1 MNALEVTA
9 IVKRPLLLIANRQL
23 CTQNRAIN
31 DKRRMKIFMIGFMGC
46 GKSHWGQQLS
56 EKLGMPFFDLDA
68 LIEEREDKTITEIFV
83 EMGEEYFR
91 MLEKDV
97 LYLVTESH
105 ETFVMACGGGTPC
118 FFNNIDYMKR
128 KGTTVW
134 INCSTDCLYQ
144 RLLKEK
150 ADRPLIRSIPDDELK
165 AYIIKKYSDRKI
177 FYQQAAIILSD
188 EDVSLDRLIEKT
200 FHA

>member
-1 MNALEVTA
+1 
-9 IVKRPLLLIANRQL
+9 
-23 CTQNRAIN
+23 
-31 DKRRMKIFMIGFMGC
+31 MKIFMIGFMGC
-46 GKSHWGQQLS
+46 GKTHWGKLLS
-56 EKLGMPFFDLDA
+56 EKLQVPFFDLDS
-68 LIEEREDKTITEIFV
+68 LIEEREEKSITEIFA

-97 LYLVTESH
+97 LYLITESH

-134 INCSTDCLYQ
+134 INCSINCLHQ

-150 ADRPLIRSIPDDELK
+150 DARPLIRSLEDDELR
-165 AYIIKKYSDRKI
+165 AFIIKKYSDRKI
-177 FYQQAAIILSD
+177 FYRQAAVTLSD
-188 EDVSLDRLIEKT
+188 EEVTIEKLIEKA
-200 FHA
+200 FHPQ

>member
-1 MNALEVTA
+1 
-9 IVKRPLLLIANRQL
+9 
-23 CTQNRAIN
+23 
-31 DKRRMKIFMIGFMGC
+31 MKIFMIGFMGC
-46 GKSHWGQQLS
+46 GKTHWGKLLS
-56 EKLGMPFFDLDA
+56 EKLKVPFFDLDSM
-68 LIEEREDKTITEIFV
+68 IEEHEGKNITEIFA

-134 INCSTDCLYQ
+134 INCSIDNLHH

-150 ADRPLIRSIPDDELK
+150 EARPLIRGLADDELRSF
-165 AYIIKKYSDRKI
+165 IIKKYSDRKI
-177 FYQQAAIILSD
+177 FYRQAAVILSD
-188 EDVSLDRLIEKT
+188 EEVTVEKLIEKT
-200 FHA
+200 FHAQ